1 MRTTVT
7 FIVLALFNILAF
19 GQEERV
25 TVDFNKNIEFLG
37 YIIELVDP
45 ADNDVN
51 HPIRKMIHQYPEDI
65 KQPVLGE
72 ILQTGENIDYST
84 LIHMMYF
91 LPEFPL
97 DTNYE
102 VPNSLKILLGYTS
115 EQDGKTLN
123 LLVQKTNNFYK
134 VSKFEQVWNNLL
146 EERKK
151 VTQFIRDNKPKKE
164 VFHYMEAFYGK
175 EFRKYHIIPSLT
187 IWTAGFGVNDSG
199 KNTANFVLGPLR
211 KNYEFDHKQDFLNL
225 TIHEFGHSFVNSVV
239 AANSSTINES
249 EKLFIPLKESMTR
262 QGYSNWLTCLIEH
275 FVRAGEVIVN
285 EQLGNKKASED
296 LLKAYSKDRDFRYLS
311 FIVKQLKKYRVQEN
325 YTYSVSVQK
334 VIEDLKSFL

>member
-1 MRTTVT
+1 MRTIVT
-7 FIVLALFNILAF
+7 IIVLIVFNTFSF
-19 GQEERV
+19 GQKEKV

-37 YIIELVDP
+37 YIIDLVDP

-51 HPIRKMIHQYPEDI
+51 HPIRKIIHQYPEDL
-65 KQPVLGE
+65 KQPDLGE
-72 ILQTGENIDYST
+72 ILQIAANIDYST
-84 LIHMMYF
+84 LIHLMYF

-97 DTNYE
+97 DNNYE
-102 VPNSLKILLGYTS
+102 VPNSLKTLLGYTS
-115 EQDGKTLN
+115 KQDGKTLD
-123 LLVQKTNNFYK
+123 LLVHKTNSFYK
-134 VSKFEQVWNNLL
+134 VSKFEQVWNHLSA
-146 EERKK
+146 ERKK
-151 VTQFIRDNKPKKE
+151 VTQFIRDNKPKEE

-187 IWTAGFGVNDSG
+187 IWTAGFGVNDSE
-199 KNTANFVLGPLR
+199 KNMANFVLGPLR

-296 LLKAYSKDRDFRYLS
+296 LLKEYSEDRDFQYLS
-311 FIVKQLKKYRVQEN
+311 FIVEQLKKYRIQEN
-325 YTYSVSVQK
+325 YSYSDAVQK